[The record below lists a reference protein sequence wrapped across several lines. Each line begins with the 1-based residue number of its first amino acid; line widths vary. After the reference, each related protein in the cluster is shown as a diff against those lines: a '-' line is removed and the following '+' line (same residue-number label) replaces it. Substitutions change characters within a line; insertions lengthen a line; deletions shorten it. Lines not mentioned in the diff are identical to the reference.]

1 MRTSKQ
7 ILIELIWHFVGWG
20 ISFALIYWLATDN
33 LWLCFF
39 ISSASSTAQ
48 FAITNTKRDIFET
61 LLPMAQSYDSN
72 INTLFEKANT
82 YEEQIDALMDK
93 VYELQNRLDELEN
106 NC

>member
-1 MRTSKQ
+1 M
-7 ILIELIWHFVGWG
+7 HFVGWG

-61 LLPMAQSYDSN
+61 LLPMTQSYDDH
-72 INTLFEKANT
+72 INGLYEKTNSQ
-82 YEEQIDALMDK
+82 EEQIEELKELVA
-93 VYELQNRLDELEN
+93 ELQSRLDDIEN
-106 NC
+106 D

>member
-7 ILIELIWHFVGWG
+7 ILMELFWHFVGWG

-48 FAITNTKRDIFET
+48 FAITNTKRDILEMI
-61 LLPMAQSYDSN
+61 LPMARSYDDN
-72 INTLFEKANT
+72 INSLYEKSQSQ
-82 YEEQIDALMDK
+82 EEQIEELKEFVA
-93 VYELQNRLDELEN
+93 ELQSRLDDLEDD
-106 NC
+106 

>member
-7 ILIELIWHFVGWG
+7 ILMELFWHFVGWG

-48 FAITNTKRDIFET
+48 FAITNTKRDILEM
-61 LLPMAQSYDSN
+61 LLPMARSYDDN
-72 INTLFEKANT
+72 INSLYEKSQSQ
-82 YEEQIDALMDK
+82 EEQIEELKELVA
-93 VYELQNRLDELEN
+93 ELQSRLDDLEDD
-106 NC
+106 